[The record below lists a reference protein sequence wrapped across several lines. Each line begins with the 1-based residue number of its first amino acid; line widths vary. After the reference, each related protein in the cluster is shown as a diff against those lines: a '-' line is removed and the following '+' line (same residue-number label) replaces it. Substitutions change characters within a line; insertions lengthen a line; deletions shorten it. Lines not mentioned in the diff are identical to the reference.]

1 MILISLNVCLEP
13 SVPRSVDVSFL
24 SSSSLQV
31 TWVEPFY
38 PNGEITHY
46 VVKYRESDSSHLWK
60 GTIDWCTNVDLFYKK
75 IKVDGKEGRCDH

>member
-31 TWVEPFY
+31 AWEKPFY
-38 PNGEITHY
+38 PNGEITLY
-46 VVKYRESDSSHLWK
+46 VVKYRESDSPHLWK
-60 GTIDWCTNVDLFYKK
+60 GTIDWCTNVDLIYKK
-75 IKVDGKEGRCDH
+75 IRDVDEEGRCDH